1 MTLQGM
7 IMKRFFLICLS
18 LFIFSA
24 IFLTGAAAQT
34 SAQKKSAAKK
44 KAAKKTTAKKTT
56 AKKSTAVATKST
68 ARKTTARKT
77 TATTTRR
84 APAKKAP
91 ARRAPVRQRTY
102 SPWDTPSFAD
112 STWGDVVDGEDL
124 LVRRAAVAALGP
136 FNGTVVVAEPDT
148 GKILTIVNQKLALSG
163 AYYPCSTIKIVA
175 GLAGLAEG
183 IIERETRLRL
193 TASQT
198 MDLTEAMARSNNPY
212 FANIGEK
219 LGFERIHYYSK
230 LMGLGER
237 AGLNIE
243 GESPGVFPDAPVK
256 GVSLGRMTSFGTS
269 IGLTALQLT
278 SVVSAVANGGTL
290 YWLQYPRNQ
299 EEAQN
304 FVPRVKRYLSLQSA
318 IPEVTPGMRGATE
331 IGSARRAFYDANE
344 PIMGKTG
351 TCTDTRTHLGWFG
364 SFNEVDGRRLA
375 VVVLL
380 TRGRHVNGPVAS
392 GVAGQVYKNLSKQSY
407 FARDRRIT
415 PSADAFAEASLN

>member
-1 MTLQGM
+1 MM
-7 IMKRFFLICLS
+7 RFLLICLS
-18 LFIFSA
+18 LFAFSA
-24 IFLTGAAAQT
+24 IFLTGTAAEA
-34 SAQKKSAAKK
+34 AAKK
-44 KAAKKTTAKKTT
+44 KTVAKKTT
-56 AKKSTAVATKST
+56 AKKSTAVQTKSKV
-68 ARKTTARKT
+68 RKAAPRKVT
-77 TATTTRR
+77 KTTRR
-84 APAKKAP
+84 APAK
-91 ARRAPVRQRTY
+91 RRAPVKRRTY

-124 LVRRAAVAALGP
+124 VVRRAAVAALGP

-148 GKILTIVNQKLALSG
+148 GRILTIVNQKLALSG

-175 GLAGLAEG
+175 GLAGLTEG
-183 IIERETRLRL
+183 LIEKDTRLRL
-193 TASQT
+193 TARQT

-219 LGFERIHYYSK
+219 LGFERIHHYSK
-230 LMGLGER
+230 LLGLGER

-243 GESPGVFPDAPVK
+243 GESPGEFPDAPIK
-256 GVSLGRMTSFGTS
+256 GVTLGRMTSFGTG

-278 SVVSAVANGGTL
+278 SIVSTVANGGTL

-299 EEAQN
+299 EEAHN
-304 FVPRVKRYLSLQSA
+304 FVPRVKRYLNVQSA
-318 IPEVTPGMRGATE
+318 IPEITPGMRGATE

-364 SFNEVDGRRLA
+364 SFNEVDGRRLT

-380 TRGRHVNGPVAS
+380 TGGRQVNGPVAS
-392 GVAGQVYKNLSKQSY
+392 GIAGQVYKNLSKQEF
-407 FARDRRIT
+407 FARDRRYT
-415 PSADAFAEASLN
+415 PSADALAESALN

>member
-1 MTLQGM
+1 
-7 IMKRFFLICLS
+7 MKRFLLICLS
-18 LFIFSA
+18 LFTFSA

-34 SAQKKSAAKK
+34 TAKK
-44 KAAKKTTAKKTT
+44 KAVPKKTT
-56 AKKSTAVATKST
+56 AKKSTAVQTKST
-68 ARKTTARKT
+68 ARKATPRKATA
-77 TATTTRR
+77 TRR
-84 APAKKAP
+84 APAKK
-91 ARRAPVRQRTY
+91 RAPVNRRTY

-124 LVRRAAVAALGP
+124 MVRRAAVAALGP

-148 GKILTIVNQKLALSG
+148 GRILTIVNQKLALSG

-175 GLAGLAEG
+175 GLAGLTEG
-183 IIERETRLRL
+183 LIEKDTRLRL
-193 TASQT
+193 TARQT

-219 LGFERIHYYSK
+219 LGFERIHHYSK
-230 LMGLGER
+230 LLGLGER

-243 GESPGVFPDAPVK
+243 GESPGEFPDAPIK
-256 GVSLGRMTSFGTS
+256 GVTLGRMTSFGTG

-278 SVVSAVANGGTL
+278 SIVSTVANGGTL

-299 EEAQN
+299 EEAHN
-304 FVPRVKRYLSLQSA
+304 FVPRVKRYLNVQSA
-318 IPEVTPGMRGATE
+318 IPEITPGMRGATE

-364 SFNEVDGRRLA
+364 SFNEVDGRRLT

-380 TRGRHVNGPVAS
+380 TGGRQVNGPVAS
-392 GVAGQVYKNLSKQSY
+392 GIAGQVYKNLSKQEF
-407 FARDRRIT
+407 FARDRRYT
-415 PSADAFAEASLN
+415 PSADALAESALN